1 MHFLQIKQV
10 LYIKNLFLFY
20 FNLLFE
26 FSGLGLNNQKRQE
39 SQGNIFKTQ
48 RIPQRTTGSI
58 SVLVRGSYENVYR
71 LRGTRRSG
79 SSD

>member
-20 FNLLFE
+20 FYLLFE
-26 FSGLGLNNQKRQE
+26 FSRLGLNNQKRQE
-39 SQGNIFKTQ
+39 SQGNISKTQ
-48 RIPQRTTGSI
+48 RIPQGTAGSI
-58 SVLVRGSYENVYR
+58 SVLVRGSYENAYQ